1 MAHFLVG
8 PRWVGAAKVS
18 WAAENWGPG
27 LAAVKVV
34 GRTRL
39 RAAMVAMVA
48 KAVPAPSGLK

>member
-1 MAHFLVG
+1 VAHFLVG

-27 LAAVKVV
+27 LAVVKVA

-39 RAAMVAMVA
+39 RAAMVA